1 MIIGFTVFSIILFI
15 VGVFIGCCCQYRKKK
30 SKFISEVSHEVHENR
45 TKDIKKSPEYEE
57 VLELN
62 NQENMT
68 LNKNKAY
75 EQVSA

>member
-1 MIIGFTVFSIILFI
+1 MIIGFTVFSIIMFI
-15 VGVFIGCCCQYRKKK
+15 VGVFIGCCCQNRKMK

-45 TKDIKKSPEYEE
+45 TKDIKKSPEHEE

-62 NQENMT
+62 NQENIT

>member
-1 MIIGFTVFSIILFI
+1 MIFCIMILI
-15 VGVFIGCCCQYRKKK
+15 VGVFIGYCCQNKKKK
-30 SKFISEVSHEVHENR
+30 SKVIFEVTHEVHENR

-62 NQENMT
+62 HQEKIT
-68 LNKNKAY
+68 LNKNMAY